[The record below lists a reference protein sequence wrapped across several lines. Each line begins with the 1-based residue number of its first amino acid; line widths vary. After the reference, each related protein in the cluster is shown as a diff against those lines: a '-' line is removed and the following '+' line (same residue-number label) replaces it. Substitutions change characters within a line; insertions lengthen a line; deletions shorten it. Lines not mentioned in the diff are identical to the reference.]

1 MSGRLIIFSA
11 PSGAGKSTLVQS
23 LIDSGIEFSFSVS
36 ATSRQ
41 PRGNERNGVE
51 YYFLTPDEFKRKIN
65 TDEFVEYEEVYPD
78 CFYGTL
84 KSELQKKLDEGK
96 NMLFD
101 VDVVGGLN
109 IKKQYG
115 NQALAIFIMPP
126 SKEKLRE
133 RLIKRSTDS
142 EEMIEKR
149 IAKAD
154 WEMTFAPQ
162 FDIVIIN
169 NILEEAKKQ
178 VETIVRHFLSH

>member
-51 YYFLTPDEFKRKIN
+51 YYFLTPDEFKRKIAA
-65 TDEFVEYEEVYPD
+65 DEFVEYEEVYPD

-84 KSELQKKLDEGK
+84 KSELQQKLDEGK

-115 NQALAIFIMPP
+115 DQALAIFIMPP

>member
-96 NMLFD
+96 TLIF
-101 VDVVGGLN
+101 
-109 IKKQYG
+109 KKLTNFHDYRSAQG
-115 NQALAIFIMPP
+115 DSLLQKTF
-126 SKEKLRE
+126 KKTKL
-133 RLIKRSTDS
+133 
-142 EEMIEKR
+142 
-149 IAKAD
+149 
-154 WEMTFAPQ
+154 
-162 FDIVIIN
+162 
-169 NILEEAKKQ
+169 
-178 VETIVRHFLSH
+178 

>member
-162 FDIVIIN
+162 FDIVIVN

>member
-115 NQALAIFIMPP
+115 DQALAIFIMPP

>member
-51 YYFLTPDEFKRKIN
+51 YYFLTPDEFKRKIAA
-65 TDEFVEYEEVYPD
+65 DEFVEYEEVYPD

-84 KSELQKKLDEGK
+84 KSELQQKLDEGK

>member
-51 YYFLTPDEFKRKIN
+51 YYFLTPDEFKRKIAA
-65 TDEFVEYEEVYPD
+65 DEFVEYEEVYPD

-115 NQALAIFIMPP
+115 DQALAIFIMPP

>member
-65 TDEFVEYEEVYPD
+65 ADEFVEYEEVYPD

-133 RLIKRSTDS
+133 RLNKRSTDS

-162 FDIVIIN
+162 FDIVIVN

>member
-51 YYFLTPDEFKRKIN
+51 YYFLTPDEFKRKIAA
-65 TDEFVEYEEVYPD
+65 DEFVEYEEVYPD

-162 FDIVIIN
+162 FDIVIVN

>member
-65 TDEFVEYEEVYPD
+65 ADEFVEYEEVYPD

-162 FDIVIIN
+162 FDIVIVN

>member
-84 KSELQKKLDEGK
+84 KSELQQKLDEGK

-115 NQALAIFIMPP
+115 DQALAIFIMPP